1 MDADLLRSLAVDPA
15 NLDPAPA
22 RLRSAAA
29 RERFG
34 RPCSVCGAPA
44 QATTTVALSGGCC
57 WLDTCRDHMLA
68 VARLRPSR
76 MPSTVE
82 GIAADLREAA
92 REAGV
97 GLTILADDG
106 MAG

>member
-15 NLDPAPA
+15 ALDRAPA
-22 RLRSAAA
+22 RLRAAAA

-44 QATTTVALSGGCC
+44 RATTIVALSEGCC

-82 GIAADLREAA
+82 GIAADLRAA
-92 REAGV
+92 AVETGV
-97 GLTILADDG
+97 DLTILTSDG